1 MIKILSDKNRL
12 TYIGILFE
20 NKEWVT
26 SSIDFESQVDL
37 GKHLEGVK
45 RDLLMANLDYMV
57 RVAEDVSMDMTTLE
71 KESVKKLRGAV
82 VSYTKDNK
90 HSLKQMCQNMKKA
103 EGFINTLKDGCD
115 NPDVDLY
122 ALSII
127 KFYNDEAS

>member
-45 RDLLMANLDYMV
+45 RDLLY
-57 RVAEDVSMDMTTLE
+57 RVKVQSKIPSTG
-71 KESVKKLRGAV
+71 K
-82 VSYTKDNK
+82 
-90 HSLKQMCQNMKKA
+90 
-103 EGFINTLKDGCD
+103 
-115 NPDVDLY
+115 
-122 ALSII
+122 
-127 KFYNDEAS
+127 